1 MTNGELYEIAGRA
14 AALRGYINRRRK
26 LRNEDP
32 LVYGS
37 EIEAMMG
44 WDLDFGE
51 EVCRKCGHPANE
63 EDILN
68 DE

>member
-14 AALRGYINRRRK
+14 AALRGYINRQRK
-26 LRNEDP
+26 KRQNEDP

-37 EIEAMMG
+37 EIEALMG
-44 WDLDFGE
+44 WDE
-51 EVCRKCGHPANE
+51 EPCRKCGHPANE